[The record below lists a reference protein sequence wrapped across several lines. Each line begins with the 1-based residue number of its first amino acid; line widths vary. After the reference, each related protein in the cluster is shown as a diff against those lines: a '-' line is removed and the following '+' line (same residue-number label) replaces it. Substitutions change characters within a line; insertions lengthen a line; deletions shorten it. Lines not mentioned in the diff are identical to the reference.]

1 MANMENTDFKSNITN
16 VVALK
21 NFIDSIVDEIKSG
34 EYNPEIIKKLSSF
47 AEEIL
52 DIDSLTYKFKPSSFI
67 VDNISET
74 HASETHASETH
85 ASETH
90 TSDTESDVEMEDD
103 DDGPQFLDNTDDLD
117 AEFEKLQE
125 LINRRPAI
133 VKKTDKLA
141 EEFLNN
147 TISYSK
153 NIHTKCDFYKSCIS
167 Y

>member
-1 MANMENTDFKSNITN
+1 MSSENTDFKSMITKVIELKKYIDT
-16 VVALK
+16 VV
-21 NFIDSIVDEIKSG
+21 NEIQSG
-34 EYNPEIIKKLSSF
+34 EYNPEIIKILSTA
-47 AEEIL
+47 AEDIL
-52 DIDSLTYKFKPSSFI
+52 GMEKSEHKFKPKAVV
-67 VDNISET
+67 VDNI
-74 HASETHASETH
+74 
-85 ASETH
+85 
-90 TSDTESDVEMEDD
+90 SDTESDVEMDDD
-103 DDGPQFLDNTDDLD
+103 DDGPQFADDTDDLD

-153 NIHTKCDFYKSCIS
+153 NIHNKCDFYKSCIS

>member
-1 MANMENTDFKSNITN
+1 MSSENTDFKSMITKVIELKKYIDT
-16 VVALK
+16 VV
-21 NFIDSIVDEIKSG
+21 NEIQSG
-34 EYNPEIIKKLSSF
+34 EYNPEIIKTLSTA
-47 AEEIL
+47 AEDIL
-52 DIDSLTYKFKPSSFI
+52 GMEKSEHKFKPSSF
-67 VDNISET
+67 VV
-74 HASETHASETH
+74 
-85 ASETH
+85 
-90 TSDTESDVEMEDD
+90 SDTESDVEMEDD